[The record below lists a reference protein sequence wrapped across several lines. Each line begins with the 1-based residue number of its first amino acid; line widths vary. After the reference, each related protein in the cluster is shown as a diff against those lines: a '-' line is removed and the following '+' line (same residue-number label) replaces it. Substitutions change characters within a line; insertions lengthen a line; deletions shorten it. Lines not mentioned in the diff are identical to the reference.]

1 MTTMQIPVFR
11 DSPVRSFGRALR
23 SECLPPSIVPDE
35 TTCAIRAD
43 LFGGIDEASDTAKG
57 VSLINKVVAQNEVE
71 VSLMLLADSV
81 GTSMVSTAYLA
92 STYGIKTFC
101 NSISRD
107 CQLDA
112 HDLTWNCSEQSFSGV
127 MTKPV
132 MLVHSNSDATPAM
145 THLDQSSHAHR
156 HLKRQTG
163 HSNIGPLEWY
173 AVMNIKNAVSPTWH
187 QNSEFATDD
196 NKKNLFAV
204 LNCRS
209 EVYNITYQSFNGKVN
224 VSSAT
229 PLIDLTLTDAVLD
242 PIFTKG
248 NQYYSG
254 FGTGLIYQA
263 VLNASRTASAFDDMV
278 YAFAN
283 QAFRI
288 ALASSAGISTP
299 VLNIRDGTSSLVA
312 TIDKRPLY
320 LLDIAI
326 ELYSVIALV
335 QGIVAAWHIW
345 KKPTAKEVQ
354 AKMTVMAMV
363 DRAFR
368 QELQM
373 ARRGSVSAE
382 KRVGVERTVG
392 GYEFVVV

>member
-1 MTTMQIPVFR
+1 MTTMQISVFR
-11 DSPVRSFGRALR
+11 DSPVHSFGRALR
-23 SECLPPSIVPDE
+23 SECLPPSIVPNE

-57 VSLINKVVAQNEVE
+57 VSLINKVVAQNEVG

-92 STYGIKTFC
+92 STYGIKTSC

-112 HDLTWNCSEQSFSGV
+112 HNLTWNCSEQSFSGV

-132 MLVHSNSDATPAM
+132 MLIHSNVTPTM
-145 THLDQSSHAHR
+145 THLDQSSHAQR
-156 HLKRQTG
+156 HLKRRTA
-163 HSNIGPLEWY
+163 HSNNVSLDWY
-173 AVMNIKNAVSPTWH
+173 AVINTKNAVSPTWR

-196 NKKNLFAV
+196 KKKNLFAV

-209 EVYNITYQSFNGKVN
+209 EVYNITYQSFNGKFN
-224 VSSAT
+224 VGSAT
-229 PLIDLTLTDAVLD
+229 PVDLTLIDAVLD
-242 PIFTKG
+242 PIFTEG

-263 VLNASRTASAFDDMV
+263 MLNASRTTTAFDDMV
-278 YAFAN
+278 YVFAN
-283 QAFRI
+283 QASRI

-312 TIDKRPLY
+312 TVDKRPLY

-335 QGIVAAWHIW
+335 QGIVAAWHMW
-345 KKPTAKEVQ
+345 KKPAAKEVQ

-363 DRAFR
+363 DRAFW

-373 ARRGSVSAE
+373 VRRGSVNAE
-382 KRVGVERTVG
+382 KRVGVERMAS
-392 GYEFVVV
+392 GYELVVV